1 MINIKETSKI
11 ILATFVFSA
20 MVSFAHGASAV
31 EIDCSGKEGYQL
43 QICEQQK
50 ALAEK
55 NAKSNEKAQEKASEK
70 VEKASE
76 QATEATKAQ
85 SAADQKRKEEYSKY
99 NEASKQADAAKNE
112 YNSQTAAK
120 EAAQKEMLDA
130 IARGDTD
137 AAKAARDKMAAA
149 SSAAETAEKKMNDAN
164 KAKEDAYESAQKA
177 QKEADKEKEKAQK
190 AAEKAEKEKV
200 KAAEKAE
207 KNANKDLKK
216 AQKEYDKLE
225 KKCTKDPDKCDVEAL
240 QEARTNLEA
249 AKANADAATKARED
263 ADGTTALA
271 QKLKEDAENSSV
283 GVLVCKDA
291 SGARCSMGSKG
302 CECRVEEQATTPESL
317 GVIEEEDP
325 DEAELQAY
333 NCKDS
338 KTGESCTLTGDNADT
353 CKCEYKEVYTDENGV
368 TREGTPGTFTFDELD
383 ENGNPVVLQ
392 RCYEAK
398 DNVFKYIACKAM
410 TTLADVRVI
419 VYTLAGF
426 GLIAFA
432 FAAIFNKI
440 SWKHLA
446 NLCIAL
452 FILSMMTPFISYF
465 TYDNGQQIT
474 YGNYL
479 PAGFT
484 NIDGSDVDA
493 AANCDTGKGDVCP
506 DVNVDTS
513 AKDSKWSWK
522 DLKNTVKSGI
532 NAAKTAYD
540 TYKTVK
546 STVDTTVEQAKKIGT
561 AIKNSEGGLA
571 GILDTVGEVATASN
585 TIFNAAQTGANAVVS
600 NTASIANDIQTAG
613 KSSAELKFD
622 EENKNRINEL
632 ETKLAAGNLSA
643 QETEWAKAEL
653 EQRKAA
659 VDSNKVTDF
668 ANNQGQKALASINKV
683 TSVGTKAT
691 GIAVTA
697 SNAADVGATIGG
709 GIGTTSGDTLGAI
722 FGLATVAGESVG
734 AVQESKQAKVDAAN
748 AEAQKQADAAA
759 AAQRQEEIRQNNA
772 SYSQGKQ
779 WNNSFNATMDQ
790 AKPTVTAPAQ
800 SSTPSTDNKPTS
812 NTANSSFNQR
822 SDDAPNGTVTTIN
835 KSYYS
840 PTQDALDTLNGRGKT
855 QNQSNLSSNP
865 VSNSVTRTTTVT
877 TGGGKRN
884 PETGEGYM
892 PEVTTTNTVT
902 IENAQENADGT
913 MVVVDQRGN
922 HVTLDKNGK
931 AISSINYVTG
941 ENRNFENNQVP
952 NWGAAQPSWG
962 SNI

>member
-20 MVSFAHGASAV
+20 MVSFAHRASAA
-31 EIDCSGKEGYQL
+31 ELDCSGKEGYQL
-43 QICEQQK
+43 ELCEQQK

-55 NAKSNEKAQEKASEK
+55 NAKSNEKAQEKADKKIDKQKEK
-70 VEKASE
+70 SAKTIEKQKE
-76 QATEATKAQ
+76 KYTEANK
-85 SAADQKRKEEYSKY
+85 EYS
-99 NEASKQADAAKNE
+99 EANKKAAEAESQVDSLTKELNKQQEARA
-112 YNSQTAAK
+112 
-120 EAAQKEMLDA
+120 AAQKEMTDA
-130 IARGDTD
+130 IARGDTET
-137 AAKAARDKMAAA
+137 AKAARDKM
-149 SSAAETAEKKMNDAN
+149 SAADKAANDASD
-164 KAKEDAYESAQKA
+164 KLDTAKKDLKKA
-177 QKEADKEKEKAQK
+177 QKEADKAEK
-190 AAEKAEKEKV
+190 AAEKASEKAYKAAKKAEEKEYKETV
-200 KAAEKAE
+200 KAAKKAE

-240 QEARTNLEA
+240 QEARTNLDA

-263 ADGTTALA
+263 VDGTTA
-271 QKLKEDAENSSV
+271 
-283 GVLVCKDA
+283 
-291 SGARCSMGSKG
+291 AREAAAK
-302 CECRVEEQATTPESL
+302 A
-317 GVIEEEDP
+317 EEEARQQAIYDSMEEG
-325 DEAELQAY
+325 EAYEPEIK
-333 NCKDS
+333 C
-338 KTGESCTLTGDNADT
+338 TGEGENQT
-353 CKCEYKEVYTDENGV
+353 CVEVIC
-368 TREGTPGTFTFDELD
+368 D
-383 ENGNPVVLQ
+383 ENGNCTEAPVGTYASSLEAAAAGAGGVGDELDANGNPVTMQ

-493 AANCDTGKGDVCP
+493 VANCDTSKGDVCP

-571 GILDTVGEVATASN
+571 GVLDTVGEVATASN

-668 ANNQGQKALASINKV
+668 ANNQGQKALESINKV
-683 TSVGTKAT
+683 TSVGSKAT

-734 AVQESKQAKVDAAN
+734 AVQESKQAKIDAAN
-748 AEAQKQADAAA
+748 AEAQKQAEAAA
-759 AAQRQEEIRQNNA
+759 AAKRQEEIRQNNA

-812 NTANSSFNQR
+812 NTANSSFSQR

-952 NWGAAQPSWG
+952 NWGATQPSWG